1 MVTVKLFAQMRDLF
15 GGESVAVEART
26 VAGLRLALN
35 ALRPA
40 AAPLL
45 TRCRVAVNLEFVDD
59 DHNVTSSDEVAV
71 IPPVSG
77 G

>member
-15 GGESVAVEART
+15 GGENVAAEART
-26 VAGLRLALN
+26 VAGLRLALI
-35 ALRPA
+35 ALCPA
-40 AAPLL
+40 AAPLM
-45 TRCRVAVNLEFVDD
+45 TRCRVAVNLQFVDD
-59 DHNVTSSDEVAV
+59 DHAITPGDEVAV

>member
-1 MVTVKLFAQMRDLF
+1 MVTVRLFAQVRDLF
-15 GGESVAVEART
+15 GRETVAVEAGS

-59 DHNVTSSDEVAV
+59 DHPVTPADEVAV

>member
-15 GGESVAVEART
+15 DADAVAVEART
-26 VAGLRLALN
+26 VAGLRLALD

-59 DHNVTSSDEVAV
+59 DHAVTPADEVAV

>member
-1 MVTVKLFAQMRDLF
+1 MVTVRLFAQMRDLF

-26 VAGLRLALN
+26 VLGLRLALI
-35 ALRPA
+35 ALHPA

-45 TRCRVAVNLEFVDD
+45 TRCRVAVNLAFVDD
-59 DHNVTSSDEVAV
+59 DHAMTPADEVAV